1 MNTTDA
7 FLEVLD
13 KIKGIGRFI
22 ERTVCFKPMAVIDDP
37 YYAKTRH
44 YVRHSVA
51 DEAVRNSIRQFILT
65 DRSLEAV

>member
-1 MNTTDA
+1 METTDE

-13 KIKGIGRFI
+13 KIKGTGRFI
-22 ERTVCFKPMAVIDDP
+22 ERAVCFKPMAVIDDP

-44 YVRHSVA
+44 CVA